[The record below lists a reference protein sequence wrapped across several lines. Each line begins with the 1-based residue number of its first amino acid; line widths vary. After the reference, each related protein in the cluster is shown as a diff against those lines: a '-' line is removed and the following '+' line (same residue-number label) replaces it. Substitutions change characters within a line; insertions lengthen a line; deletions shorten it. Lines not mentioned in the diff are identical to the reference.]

1 MVVDDDAA
9 GNLFDAI
16 DDLKASFEV
25 RDSMLDNLRES
36 SRLRRRESIAA
47 TEAGPM
53 ESLRRGEPVETAKRT
68 GAELMGMGREAR
80 QAQITST
87 DEALINTLL
96 QEADADKINALV
108 NAPRAAPA
116 GRRTAHAVERVAGR
130 APLAAIPQI
139 NDRDRAQQVL
149 NSLFAGG

>member
-1 MVVDDDAA
+1 M
-9 GNLFDAI
+9 I
-16 DDLKASFEV
+16 
-25 RDSMLDNLRES
+25 DNLRQGS
-36 SRLRRRESIAA
+36 SARRREGMAA
-47 TEAGPM
+47 AEAGPM
-53 ESLRRGEPVETAKRT
+53 ESLRRGDPVEAAKRT

-130 APLAAIPQI
+130 APLAVMPQV
-139 NDRDRAQQVL
+139 NDQDNAQQLL
-149 NSLFAGG
+149 NYLFSGGR